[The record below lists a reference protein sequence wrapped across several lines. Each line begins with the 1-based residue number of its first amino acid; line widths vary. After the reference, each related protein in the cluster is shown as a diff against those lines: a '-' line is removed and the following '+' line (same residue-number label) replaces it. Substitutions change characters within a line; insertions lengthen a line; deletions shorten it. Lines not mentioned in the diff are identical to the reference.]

1 MRVAHIEY
9 DVNVYNY
16 NELSEEAKKKVKDW
30 YLKGQ
35 EPCWFSDCCIE
46 RLGEIFPNSELEVE
60 YSLNYCQGD
69 GLNIYGSVNLNDLW
83 NKIDKSKY
91 TDKEKKFMEYVL
103 KEYARDYTMKHNY
116 RYCYCNSSSWNFTE
130 DIIDDMEYT
139 QQTGIDFLRKFYDV
153 LEKFNKDCKEYM
165 EKLCSDFESDG
176 YAYFYEVDDEVLAEF
191 CAANDYEF
199 EKDGTVFY
207 S

>member
-16 NELSEEAKKKVKDW
+16 NELSEEAKQKAKDW
-30 YLKGQ
+30 YLKGKESCQ
-35 EPCWFSDCCIE
+35 FSDCCIE

-103 KEYARDYTMKHNY
+103 KEYARDYTMKQNY
-116 RYCYCNSSSWNFTE
+116 RYSYCNSSSWDFTE

-139 QQTGIDFLRKFYDV
+139 RQIGIDFLRKFYDV

-165 EKLCSDFESDG
+165 EKLCADMESDG
-176 YAYFYEVDDEVLAEF
+176 YAYFYEVDDDEMIDMCEANEWEF
-191 CAANDYEF
+191 TA
-199 EKDGTVFY
+199 DGKIF
-207 S
+207 